1 MAKKLKRIS
10 SEVVSYVRIN
20 GQAAKDHNDKML
32 AVSYAH
38 SKLDIC
44 EWYIEL
50 LDSGSKKYVVPH
62 TREYLV
68 SLKNQLLAAIEEI
81 IEAPI
86 KQSGKNSIIYPE
98 GYDG

>member
-1 MAKKLKRIS
+1 MAKKLKRIDS
-10 SEVVSYVRIN
+10 GVVSYVRIN

-38 SKLDIC
+38 SKLNIC

-50 LDSGSKKYVVPH
+50 LDSGSKKYAVPH

-68 SLKNQLLAAIEEI
+68 SIKNQLLAAIEEI
-81 IEAPI
+81 INAPVNQGG
-86 KQSGKNSIIYPE
+86 KSSSGYPE